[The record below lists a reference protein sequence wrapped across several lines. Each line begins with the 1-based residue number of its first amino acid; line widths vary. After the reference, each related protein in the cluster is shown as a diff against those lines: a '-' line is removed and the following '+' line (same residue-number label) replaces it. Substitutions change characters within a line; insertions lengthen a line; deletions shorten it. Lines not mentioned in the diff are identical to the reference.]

1 MRSDV
6 PRQEYMD
13 RRSRTRTSNY
23 QVLQYRIFVEQI
35 LLSPELIV
43 TQLLVTH
50 THVQSLL
57 ALHLHPAACCLLL
70 WMLVGCTQSADDR
83 TITVACL
90 SSFRSNRSSSCKI
103 ATATTNGA
111 GSRKSMQSLP
121 LVLLIVISL
130 MDFFCPAAADAAE
143 IEDATQ
149 TDSSTVFPARRTE
162 STIRTT
168 IASTTSHRDDIQ
180 NLVLTVKEWLEH
192 YVVLEPIQI
201 KDVTISGYDKT
212 GSRFHLSSSSL
223 GLVEGRLTAPI
234 SNDAPFSDQLTLTGL
249 TSVKGYTKFVHTI
262 LDGCSSHPIVGGGCW
277 KDNDIISAFQEMA
290 SKPLQHGATAAAA
303 FPSSSAAATTT
314 TTNTAT
320 GGGSGA
326 GFQIFCYNTA
336 VLSTGGGGGGG
347 VHPDSS
353 PNGSGSSNRGHNNRN
368 NNRDNYDGHN
378 NKERRKVAG
387 IGVGIQIQLGPATR
401 TSFGGGLDY
410 PATTKISLDRDAAD
424 CRTFCHALDNLV
436 PILQQCYRD
445 GHLRVEGGG
454 GGGGGVTLIADESN
468 DEERI
473 NNTYDHNNGNSDNE
487 HDNNDDNNDQNVFS
501 SGFRFQFKIFDN
513 N

>member
-1 MRSDV
+1 MR
-6 PRQEYMD
+6 
-13 RRSRTRTSNY
+13 
-23 QVLQYRIFVEQI
+23 
-35 LLSPELIV
+35 
-43 TQLLVTH
+43 
-50 THVQSLL
+50 
-57 ALHLHPAACCLLL
+57 
-70 WMLVGCTQSADDR
+70 VGCTQSTDDR
-83 TITVACL
+83 TITVTCL
-90 SSFRSNRSSSCKI
+90 SSFRSSHGSSCKI

-111 GSRKSMQSLP
+111 GSRKSMQSL
-121 LVLLIVISL
+121 LLLLLIVVSL
-130 MDFFCPAAADAAE
+130 IDFFCPVAVDAAE
-143 IEDATQ
+143 VEDATE
-149 TDSSTVFPARRTE
+149 TYSSTVFPIRRME
-162 STIRTT
+162 STIPTT
-168 IASTTSHRDDIQ
+168 VASTTSHRDDIQ

-192 YVVLEPIQI
+192 YVVLEPIPI
-201 KDVTISGYDKT
+201 KDVTINGYDKT
-212 GSRFHLSSSSL
+212 GSRFHLSPSSL